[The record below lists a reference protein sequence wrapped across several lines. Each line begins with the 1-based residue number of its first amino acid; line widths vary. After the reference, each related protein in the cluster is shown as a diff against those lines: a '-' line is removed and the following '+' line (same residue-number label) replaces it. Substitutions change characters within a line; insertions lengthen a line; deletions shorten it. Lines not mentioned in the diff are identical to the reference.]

1 VADTPEVR
9 IRAAGIPA
17 VRSPAVGIRAGRSPV
32 ADTPAAGTRLADSRQ
47 PAQPVDTPAA
57 GMVVDQAI
65 RVVARA
71 GRQVVWSQVNA
82 PDVVA
87 HEPILSIGGVFLN
100 VRTISVA

>member
-1 VADTPEVR
+1 
-9 IRAAGIPA
+9 
-17 VRSPAVGIRAGRSPV
+17 V

-47 PAQPVDTPAA
+47 PARPVDTPA
-57 GMVVDQAI
+57 VVDQAI

-71 GRQVVWSQVNA
+71 ARQVVWSQVNA

>member
-9 IRAAGIPA
+9 IRAADIPA
-17 VRSPAVGIRAGRSPV
+17 DRSPAVGIRAGRSPV

-47 PAQPVDTPAA
+47 PAQPVDTPA